1 MIPFS
6 TFVPSFLFKII
17 SNICLRKKGRTSKK
31 TKEKR
36 RIHHGIEIPCFLR
49 QLINKMKT
57 ITWPIL
63 ALMALCTV
71 IGLDDIMYNFQNQ
84 GMPVITSW
92 IIMCL
97 LYVTP
102 YSLMVGQLGSTFD
115 KEGGGLSSWVRGT
128 DGEFLGYFTAWT
140 YWAASIPYAVDSAN
154 EIIVDLGWAV
164 TGTGTKD
171 FQYKIP
177 TSLFAILTFV
187 VFIIFIIVEHHFS
200 NSMEFLSTIGGGL
213 MIIMVILFVI
223 LAFFGLV
230 KSGGHMA
237 TKNFGFHS
245 IVPDFNLHYWSTVGM
260 LIYAMNGC
268 ELVAP
273 YVTKMKKPKTDF
285 PKAMIA
291 LAVMTAFL
299 TILGSFALGIY
310 FDANHIP
317 NDLKMNGAYYLF
329 DMLGEQ
335 FGMGHFLLYF
345 WAWTSLFFNC
355 ALVAVLLDAMTRML
369 ISDTGDKYMPKFLRK
384 KDKNGLPVNGY
395 ILTVALSSFIM
406 ILGIFLPDMNDI
418 FNWLLNLNSIISPGV
433 TCWIFYSFM
442 RVRKNSKKY
451 PSKYVYIKND
461 KVAWLVGI
469 ALLIVTAVAT
479 ILGFA
484 PQDIKQGTG
493 LWWYE
498 LIINIVTVVV
508 LIGLGAILPGIRRR
522 EVEYGVAF
530 DKAQWIWMG
539 ILIIGSIIL
548 DIWLGSTKIPLRIAM
563 IVIQAVIALILTWLV
578 GRRKPANATK

>member
-1 MIPFS
+1 MDDLTS
-6 TFVPSFLFKII
+6 TK
-17 SNICLRKKGRTSKK
+17 
-31 TKEKR
+31 
-36 RIHHGIEIPCFLR
+36 
-49 QLINKMKT
+49 KMKA
-57 ITWPIL
+57 ITWPVL
-63 ALMALCTV
+63 TLMALCTV

-102 YSLMVGQLGSTFD
+102 YSLMVGQLGSTFSE
-115 KEGGGLSSWVRGT
+115 EGGGLSSWVRGT

-154 EIIVDLGWAV
+154 EIIVDLGWAL
-164 TGTGTKD
+164 TGSKG
-171 FQYKIP
+171 FQDKIP
-177 TSLFAILTFV
+177 TTMFAALTFV
-187 VFIIFIIVEHHFS
+187 VFIVFIVVEHHFA
-200 NSMEFLSTIGGGL
+200 NSMEFLSSIGGGL
-213 MIIMVILFVI
+213 MVIMTVLFVF
-223 LAFFGLV
+223 LAFVGLA

-237 TKNFGFHS
+237 TQPFTWHTIIPKF
-245 IVPDFNLHYWSTVGM
+245 DLHYWSTVGM

-273 YVTKMKKPKTDF
+273 YVTKMKKPKSDF
-285 PKAMIA
+285 PKAMIT
-291 LAVMTAFL
+291 LAIMTAFL
-299 TILGSFALGIY
+299 TILGSFSLGIY
-310 FDANHIP
+310 FDAYHIP
-317 NDLKMNGAYYLF
+317 NDLKMNGAYYVF
-329 DMLGEQ
+329 DMVGKQ
-335 FGMGHFLLYF
+335 FGMGKFLLYL
-345 WAWTSLFFNC
+345 WAWTSLLFNC

-384 KDKNGLPVNGY
+384 KDKNGLPINGY

-418 FNWLLNLNSIISPGV
+418 FNWLLNLNSIVSPGV

-461 KVAWLVGI
+461 KLAWLVGL
-469 ALLIVTAVAT
+469 ALLVVTAVAT

-484 PQDIKQGTG
+484 PQDVKQGSG

-498 LIINIVTVVV
+498 LIINIVAVIV

-522 EVEYGVAF
+522 EEEYGIAF
-530 DKAQWIWMG
+530 DKSQWIWMG

-548 DIWLGSTKIPLRIAM
+548 DVWLGSTKIPARITM
-563 IVIQAVIALILTWLV
+563 IIVEAIAALIITWIV

>member
-1 MIPFS
+1 MDDLTS
-6 TFVPSFLFKII
+6 TS
-17 SNICLRKKGRTSKK
+17 
-31 TKEKR
+31 
-36 RIHHGIEIPCFLR
+36 
-49 QLINKMKT
+49 KMKT
-57 ITWPIL
+57 ISWPVL
-63 ALMALCTV
+63 TLMALCTV

-102 YSLMVGQLGSTFD
+102 YSLMVGQLGSTFSN
-115 KEGGGLSSWVRGT
+115 EGGGLSSWVRGT

-154 EIIVDLGWAV
+154 EIIVDLGWAL
-164 TGTGTKD
+164 TGSKG
-171 FQYKIP
+171 FQDKIP
-177 TSLFAILTFV
+177 TTMFAALTFV
-187 VFIIFIIVEHHFS
+187 VFIVFIIVEHHFA
-200 NSMEFLSTIGGGL
+200 NSMEFLSSIGGGL
-213 MIIMVILFVI
+213 MVIMTVLFVL
-223 LAFFGLV
+223 LAFVGLA

-237 TKNFGFHS
+237 TQPFTWHT
-245 IVPDFNLHYWSTVGM
+245 IVPKFDLHYWSTVGM

-273 YVTKMKKPKTDF
+273 YVTKMKKPKSDF

-291 LAVMTAFL
+291 LAIMTAFL

-310 FDANHIP
+310 FDAYHIP
-317 NDLKMNGAYYLF
+317 NDLKMNGAYYVF
-329 DMLGEQ
+329 QMVGEQ
-335 FGMGHFLLYF
+335 FGMGKFLLYL
-345 WAWTSLFFNC
+345 WAWTSLLFNC

-384 KDKNGLPVNGY
+384 KDKNGLPINGY

-418 FNWLLNLNSIISPGV
+418 FNWLLNLNSIVSPGV

-442 RVRKNSKKY
+442 RIRKNSAKY

-461 KVAWLVGI
+461 KLAWLVGL

-484 PQDIKQGTG
+484 PQDVKHGSG

-498 LIINIVTVVV
+498 LIINIVAVIV

-522 EVEYGVAF
+522 EEEYGIAF
-530 DKAQWIWMG
+530 DKSQWIWMG

-548 DIWLGSTKIPLRIAM
+548 DVWLGSTNLSMKIAM
-563 IVIQAVIALILTWLV
+563 IIIEAIIALIATWLV
-578 GRRKPANATK
+578 GRRKPQDATK

>member
-1 MIPFS
+1 
-6 TFVPSFLFKII
+6 
-17 SNICLRKKGRTSKK
+17 
-31 TKEKR
+31 
-36 RIHHGIEIPCFLR
+36 
-49 QLINKMKT
+49 
-57 ITWPIL
+57 
-63 ALMALCTV
+63 MALCTV

-102 YSLMVGQLGSTFD
+102 YSSMVGQLGSTFG

-164 TGTGTKD
+164 TGTKD

-245 IVPDFNLHYWSTVGM
+245 IVPDFDLHYWSTVGM

-273 YVTKMKKPKTDF
+273 YVTKMKKPKTYF

-355 ALVAVLLDAMTRML
+355 ALVAVLLDAMPRIL

-384 KDKNGLPVNGY
+384 KDKNGLPINGY

-578 GRRKPANATK
+578 GRRTPANATK

>member
-1 MIPFS
+1 MDDLTS
-6 TFVPSFLFKII
+6 T
-17 SNICLRKKGRTSKK
+17 
-31 TKEKR
+31 
-36 RIHHGIEIPCFLR
+36 
-49 QLINKMKT
+49 NKMKA
-57 ITWPIL
+57 ITWPVL
-63 ALMALCTV
+63 TLMALCTV

-102 YSLMVGQLGSTFD
+102 YSLMVGQLGSTFSE
-115 KEGGGLSSWVRGT
+115 EGGGLSSWVRGT

-154 EIIVDLGWAV
+154 EIIVDLGWAL
-164 TGTGTKD
+164 TGSKG
-171 FQYKIP
+171 FQDKIP
-177 TSLFAILTFV
+177 TTMFAALTFV
-187 VFIIFIIVEHHFS
+187 VFIVFIIVEHHFA
-200 NSMEFLSTIGGGL
+200 NSMEFLSSIGGGL
-213 MIIMVILFVI
+213 MVIMTVLFVF
-223 LAFFGLV
+223 LAFVGLA

-237 TKNFGFHS
+237 TQPFTWHTIIPKF
-245 IVPDFNLHYWSTVGM
+245 DMHYWSTVGM

-273 YVTKMKKPKTDF
+273 YVTKMKKPKSDF
-285 PKAMIA
+285 PKAMIT
-291 LAVMTAFL
+291 LAIMTAFL
-299 TILGSFALGIY
+299 TILGSFSLGIY
-310 FDANHIP
+310 FDAYHIP
-317 NDLKMNGAYYLF
+317 NDLKMNGAYYVF
-329 DMLGEQ
+329 DMVGKQ
-335 FGMGHFLLYF
+335 FGMGKFLLYL
-345 WAWTSLFFNC
+345 WAWTSLLFNC

-384 KDKNGLPVNGY
+384 KDKNGLPINGY

-418 FNWLLNLNSIISPGV
+418 FNWLLNLNSIVSPGV

-461 KVAWLVGI
+461 KLAWLVGL
-469 ALLIVTAVAT
+469 ALLVVTAVAT

-484 PQDIKQGTG
+484 PQDVKQGSG

-498 LIINIVTVVV
+498 LIINIVAVIV

-522 EVEYGVAF
+522 EEEYGIAF
-530 DKAQWIWMG
+530 DKSQWIWMG

-548 DIWLGSTKIPLRIAM
+548 DVWLGSTKIPMRITM
-563 IVIQAVIALILTWLV
+563 IIVEAILALILTWLV
-578 GRRKPANATK
+578 GRRKPQGAAK

>member
-1 MIPFS
+1 MDDLTS
-6 TFVPSFLFKII
+6 T
-17 SNICLRKKGRTSKK
+17 
-31 TKEKR
+31 
-36 RIHHGIEIPCFLR
+36 
-49 QLINKMKT
+49 NKMKA
-57 ITWPIL
+57 ITWPVL
-63 ALMALCTV
+63 TLMALCTV

-102 YSLMVGQLGSTFD
+102 YSLMVGQLGSTFSE
-115 KEGGGLSSWVRGT
+115 EGGGLSSWVRGT

-154 EIIVDLGWAV
+154 EIIVDLGWAL
-164 TGTGTKD
+164 TGSKG
-171 FQYKIP
+171 FQDKIP
-177 TSLFAILTFV
+177 TTMFAALTFV
-187 VFIIFIIVEHHFS
+187 VFIVFIIVEHHFA
-200 NSMEFLSTIGGGL
+200 NSMEFLSSIGGGL
-213 MIIMVILFVI
+213 MVIMTVLFVF
-223 LAFFGLV
+223 LAFVGLA

-237 TKNFGFHS
+237 TQPFTWHTIIPKF
-245 IVPDFNLHYWSTVGM
+245 DLHYWSTVGM

-273 YVTKMKKPKTDF
+273 YVTKMKKPKSDF
-285 PKAMIA
+285 PKAMIT
-291 LAVMTAFL
+291 LAIMTAFL

-310 FDANHIP
+310 FDAYHIP
-317 NDLKMNGAYYLF
+317 NDLKMNGAYYVF
-329 DMLGEQ
+329 DMVGKQ
-335 FGMGHFLLYF
+335 FGMGKFLLYL
-345 WAWTSLFFNC
+345 WAWTSLLFNC

-384 KDKNGLPVNGY
+384 KDKNGLPINGY

-418 FNWLLNLNSIISPGV
+418 FNWLLNLNSIFSPGV

-461 KVAWLVGI
+461 KLAWLVGL
-469 ALLIVTAVAT
+469 ALLVVTAVAT

-484 PQDIKQGTG
+484 PQDVKHGSG

-498 LIINIVTVVV
+498 LIINIVAVIV

-522 EVEYGVAF
+522 EEEYGIAF
-530 DKAQWIWMG
+530 DRSQWIWMG
-539 ILIIGSIIL
+539 IIIIGSIIL
-548 DIWLGSTKIPLRIAM
+548 DVWLGSTKIPMRIAM
-563 IVIQAVIALILTWLV
+563 IIIEAIVALIATWLV
-578 GRRKPANATK
+578 GRRKPQNATK

>member
-1 MIPFS
+1 MDDLTS
-6 TFVPSFLFKII
+6 T
-17 SNICLRKKGRTSKK
+17 
-31 TKEKR
+31 
-36 RIHHGIEIPCFLR
+36 
-49 QLINKMKT
+49 NKMKA
-57 ITWPIL
+57 ITWPVL
-63 ALMALCTV
+63 TLMALCTV

-102 YSLMVGQLGSTFD
+102 YSLMVGQLGSTFSE
-115 KEGGGLSSWVRGT
+115 EGGGLSSWVRGT

-154 EIIVDLGWAV
+154 EIIVDLGWALN
-164 TGTGTKD
+164 GSKG
-171 FQYKIP
+171 FQDKIP
-177 TSLFAILTFV
+177 TTMFAALTFV
-187 VFIIFIIVEHHFS
+187 VFIVFIIVEHHFA
-200 NSMEFLSTIGGGL
+200 NSMEFLSSIGGGL
-213 MIIMVILFVI
+213 MVIMTVLFVF
-223 LAFFGLV
+223 LAFVGLA

-237 TKNFGFHS
+237 TQPFTWHTIIPKF
-245 IVPDFNLHYWSTVGM
+245 DLHYWSTVGM

-273 YVTKMKKPKTDF
+273 YVTKMKKPKSDF
-285 PKAMIA
+285 PKAMIT
-291 LAVMTAFL
+291 LAIMTAFL

-310 FDANHIP
+310 FDAYHIP
-317 NDLKMNGAYYLF
+317 NDLKMNGAYYVF
-329 DMLGEQ
+329 DMVGKQ
-335 FGMGHFLLYF
+335 FGMGKFLLYL
-345 WAWTSLFFNC
+345 WAWTSLLFNC

-384 KDKNGLPVNGY
+384 KDKNGLPINGY

-461 KVAWLVGI
+461 KLAWLVGL
-469 ALLIVTAVAT
+469 ALLVVTAVAT

-484 PQDIKQGTG
+484 PQDVKQGSG

-498 LIINIVTVVV
+498 LIINIVAVIV

-522 EVEYGVAF
+522 EEEYGIAF
-530 DKAQWIWMG
+530 DKSQWIWMG
-539 ILIIGSIIL
+539 IIIIGSIIL
-548 DIWLGSTKIPLRIAM
+548 DVWLGSTKIPARITM
-563 IVIQAVIALILTWLV
+563 IIVEAIAALIITWIV
-578 GRRKPANATK
+578 GRRKPQQATI

>member
-1 MIPFS
+1 MDDLTS
-6 TFVPSFLFKII
+6 T
-17 SNICLRKKGRTSKK
+17 
-31 TKEKR
+31 
-36 RIHHGIEIPCFLR
+36 
-49 QLINKMKT
+49 NKMKT
-57 ITWPIL
+57 IPWPIL

-164 TGTGTKD
+164 TGTKD

-213 MIIMVILFVI
+213 MIIMAILFVI

-245 IVPDFNLHYWSTVGM
+245 IVPNFDLHYWSTVGM

-369 ISDTGDKYMPKFLRK
+369 ISNTGDKYMPKFLRK

-484 PQDIKQGTG
+484 PQDIKQGTS

-530 DKAQWIWMG
+530 DKVQWIWMG

>member
-1 MIPFS
+1 MDDLTS
-6 TFVPSFLFKII
+6 TS
-17 SNICLRKKGRTSKK
+17 
-31 TKEKR
+31 
-36 RIHHGIEIPCFLR
+36 
-49 QLINKMKT
+49 KMKT
-57 ITWPIL
+57 ISWPVL
-63 ALMALCTV
+63 TLMALCTV

-102 YSLMVGQLGSTFD
+102 YSLMVGQLGSTFSN
-115 KEGGGLSSWVRGT
+115 EGGGLSSWVRGT

-154 EIIVDLGWAV
+154 EIIVDLGWAL
-164 TGTGTKD
+164 TGSKG
-171 FQYKIP
+171 FQDKIP
-177 TSLFAILTFV
+177 TTMFAALTFV
-187 VFIIFIIVEHHFS
+187 VFIVFIIVEHHFA
-200 NSMEFLSTIGGGL
+200 NSMEFLSSIGGGL
-213 MIIMVILFVI
+213 MVIMTVLFVL
-223 LAFFGLV
+223 LAFVGLA

-237 TKNFGFHS
+237 TQPFTWHT
-245 IVPDFNLHYWSTVGM
+245 IVPKFDLHYWSTVGM

-273 YVTKMKKPKTDF
+273 YVTKMKKPKSDF

-291 LAVMTAFL
+291 LAIMTAFL

-310 FDANHIP
+310 FDAYHIP
-317 NDLKMNGAYYLF
+317 NDLKMNGAYYVLQ
-329 DMLGEQ
+329 MVGEQ
-335 FGMGHFLLYF
+335 FGMGKFLLYL
-345 WAWTSLFFNC
+345 WAWTSLLFNC

-384 KDKNGLPVNGY
+384 KDKNGLPINGY

-418 FNWLLNLNSIISPGV
+418 FNWLLNLNSIVSPGV

-442 RVRKNSKKY
+442 RIRKNSAKY

-461 KVAWLVGI
+461 KLAWLVGL

-484 PQDIKQGTG
+484 PQDVKHGSG

-498 LIINIVTVVV
+498 LIINIVAVIV

-522 EVEYGVAF
+522 EEEYGIAF
-530 DKAQWIWMG
+530 DKSQWIWMG

-548 DIWLGSTKIPLRIAM
+548 DVWLGSTSLFMKIAM
-563 IVIQAVIALILTWLV
+563 IIIEAIIALIATWLV
-578 GRRKPANATK
+578 GRRKPQGATK

>member
-1 MIPFS
+1 MDDLTS
-6 TFVPSFLFKII
+6 T
-17 SNICLRKKGRTSKK
+17 
-31 TKEKR
+31 
-36 RIHHGIEIPCFLR
+36 
-49 QLINKMKT
+49 NKMKA
-57 ITWPIL
+57 ITWPVL
-63 ALMALCTV
+63 TLMALCTV

-102 YSLMVGQLGSTFD
+102 YSLMVGQLGSTFSE
-115 KEGGGLSSWVRGT
+115 EGGGLSSWVRGT

-154 EIIVDLGWAV
+154 EIIVDLGWAL
-164 TGTGTKD
+164 TGSKG
-171 FQYKIP
+171 FQDKIP
-177 TSLFAILTFV
+177 TTMFAALTFV
-187 VFIIFIIVEHHFS
+187 VFIVFIIVEHHFA
-200 NSMEFLSTIGGGL
+200 NSMEFLSSIGGGL
-213 MIIMVILFVI
+213 MVIMTVLFVF
-223 LAFFGLV
+223 LAFVGLA

-237 TKNFGFHS
+237 TQPFTWHTIIPKF
-245 IVPDFNLHYWSTVGM
+245 DLHYWSTVGM

-273 YVTKMKKPKTDF
+273 YVTKMKKPKSDF
-285 PKAMIA
+285 PKAMIT
-291 LAVMTAFL
+291 LAIMTAFL

-310 FDANHIP
+310 FDAYHIP
-317 NDLKMNGAYYLF
+317 NDLKMNGAYYVF
-329 DMLGEQ
+329 DMVGKQ
-335 FGMGHFLLYF
+335 FGMGKFLLYL
-345 WAWTSLFFNC
+345 WAWTSLLFNC

-384 KDKNGLPVNGY
+384 KDKNGLPINGY

-418 FNWLLNLNSIISPGV
+418 FNWLLNLNSIVSPGV

-461 KVAWLVGI
+461 KLAWLVGL
-469 ALLIVTAVAT
+469 ALLVVTAVAT

-484 PQDIKQGTG
+484 PQDVKQGTG

-498 LIINIVTVVV
+498 LIINIVAVVV
-508 LIGLGAILPGIRRR
+508 LIGLGAVLPGIRRR
-522 EVEYGVAF
+522 EEEYGIAF
-530 DKAQWIWMG
+530 DKSQWIWMG
-539 ILIIGSIIL
+539 IIIIGSIIL
-548 DIWLGSTKIPLRIAM
+548 DVWLGSTKIPARITM
-563 IVIQAVIALILTWLV
+563 IIVEAIAALIITWLV

>member
-1 MIPFS
+1 MDDLTS
-6 TFVPSFLFKII
+6 T
-17 SNICLRKKGRTSKK
+17 
-31 TKEKR
+31 
-36 RIHHGIEIPCFLR
+36 
-49 QLINKMKT
+49 NKMNT

-164 TGTGTKD
+164 TGTKD
-171 FQYKIP
+171 FQDKIP

>member
-1 MIPFS
+1 MDDLTS
-6 TFVPSFLFKII
+6 T
-17 SNICLRKKGRTSKK
+17 
-31 TKEKR
+31 
-36 RIHHGIEIPCFLR
+36 
-49 QLINKMKT
+49 NKMKA
-57 ITWPIL
+57 ITWPVL
-63 ALMALCTV
+63 TLMALCTV

-102 YSLMVGQLGSTFD
+102 YSLMVGQLGSTFSE
-115 KEGGGLSSWVRGT
+115 EGGGLSSWVRGT

-154 EIIVDLGWAV
+154 EIIVDLGWAL
-164 TGTGTKD
+164 TGSKG
-171 FQYKIP
+171 FQDKIP
-177 TSLFAILTFV
+177 TTMFAALTFV
-187 VFIIFIIVEHHFS
+187 VFIVFIIVEHHFP
-200 NSMEFLSTIGGGL
+200 NSMEFLSSIGGGL
-213 MIIMVILFVI
+213 MVIMTVLFVF
-223 LAFFGLV
+223 LAFVGLA

-237 TKNFGFHS
+237 TQPFTWHTIIPKF
-245 IVPDFNLHYWSTVGM
+245 DLHYWSTVGM

-273 YVTKMKKPKTDF
+273 YVTKMKKPKSDF
-285 PKAMIA
+285 PKAMIT
-291 LAVMTAFL
+291 LAIMTAFL

-310 FDANHIP
+310 FDAYHIP
-317 NDLKMNGAYYLF
+317 NDLKMNGAYYVF
-329 DMLGEQ
+329 DMVGKQ
-335 FGMGHFLLYF
+335 FGMGKFLLYL
-345 WAWTSLFFNC
+345 WAWTSLLFNC

-384 KDKNGLPVNGY
+384 KDKNGLPINGY

-461 KVAWLVGI
+461 KLAWLVGL
-469 ALLIVTAVAT
+469 ALLVVTAVAT

-484 PQDIKQGTG
+484 PQDVKQGSG

-498 LIINIVTVVV
+498 LIINIVAVIV

-522 EVEYGVAF
+522 EEEYGIAF
-530 DKAQWIWMG
+530 DKSQWIWMG
-539 ILIIGSIIL
+539 IIIIGSIIL
-548 DIWLGSTKIPLRIAM
+548 DVWLGSTKIPARITM
-563 IVIQAVIALILTWLV
+563 IIVEAIAALIITWIV
-578 GRRKPANATK
+578 GRRKPQQATI

>member
-1 MIPFS
+1 MDDLTS
-6 TFVPSFLFKII
+6 T
-17 SNICLRKKGRTSKK
+17 
-31 TKEKR
+31 
-36 RIHHGIEIPCFLR
+36 
-49 QLINKMKT
+49 NKMKA
-57 ITWPIL
+57 ITWPVL
-63 ALMALCTV
+63 TLMALCTV

-92 IIMCL
+92 LITRL

-102 YSLMVGQLGSTFD
+102 YSLMAGQLGSTFSE
-115 KEGGGLSSWVRGT
+115 EGGGLSSWVRGT

-154 EIIVDLGWAV
+154 EIIVDLGWAL
-164 TGTGTKD
+164 TGSKG
-171 FQYKIP
+171 FQDKIP
-177 TSLFAILTFV
+177 TTMFAALTFV
-187 VFIIFIIVEHHFS
+187 VFIVFIIVEHHFA
-200 NSMEFLSTIGGGL
+200 NSMEFLSSIGGGL
-213 MIIMVILFVI
+213 MVIMTVLFVF
-223 LAFFGLV
+223 LAFVGLA

-237 TKNFGFHS
+237 TQPFTWHTIIPKF
-245 IVPDFNLHYWSTVGM
+245 DLHYWSTVGM

-273 YVTKMKKPKTDF
+273 YVTKMKKPKSDF
-285 PKAMIA
+285 PKAMIT
-291 LAVMTAFL
+291 LAIMTAFL

-310 FDANHIP
+310 FDAYHIP
-317 NDLKMNGAYYLF
+317 NDLKMNGAYYVF
-329 DMLGEQ
+329 DMVGKQ
-335 FGMGHFLLYF
+335 FGMGKFLLYL
-345 WAWTSLFFNC
+345 WAWTSLLFNC

-384 KDKNGLPVNGY
+384 KDKNGLPINGY

-418 FNWLLNLNSIISPGV
+418 FNWLLNLNSIVSPGV

-461 KVAWLVGI
+461 KLAWLVGL
-469 ALLIVTAVAT
+469 ALLVVTAVAT

-484 PQDIKQGTG
+484 PQDVKHGSG

-498 LIINIVTVVV
+498 LIINIVAVIV

-522 EVEYGVAF
+522 EEEYGIAF
-530 DKAQWIWMG
+530 DRSQWIWMG
-539 ILIIGSIIL
+539 IIIIGSIIL
-548 DIWLGSTKIPLRIAM
+548 DVWLGSTKIPMRIAM
-563 IVIQAVIALILTWLV
+563 IIIEAIVALIATWLV
-578 GRRKPANATK
+578 GRRKPQNATK

>member
-1 MIPFS
+1 MDDLTS
-6 TFVPSFLFKII
+6 TS
-17 SNICLRKKGRTSKK
+17 
-31 TKEKR
+31 
-36 RIHHGIEIPCFLR
+36 
-49 QLINKMKT
+49 KMKT
-57 ITWPIL
+57 ISWPVL
-63 ALMALCTV
+63 TLMALCTV

-102 YSLMVGQLGSTFD
+102 YSLMVGQLGSTFSN
-115 KEGGGLSSWVRGT
+115 EGGGLSSWVRGT

-154 EIIVDLGWAV
+154 EIIVDLGWAL
-164 TGTGTKD
+164 TGSKG
-171 FQYKIP
+171 FQDKIP
-177 TSLFAILTFV
+177 TTMFAALTFV
-187 VFIIFIIVEHHFS
+187 VFIVFIIVEHHFA
-200 NSMEFLSTIGGGL
+200 NSMEFLSSIGGGL
-213 MIIMVILFVI
+213 MVIMTVLFVLLDVVG
-223 LAFFGLV
+223 LA

-237 TKNFGFHS
+237 TQPFTWHT
-245 IVPDFNLHYWSTVGM
+245 IVPKFDLHYWSTVGM

-273 YVTKMKKPKTDF
+273 YVTKMKKPKSDF

-291 LAVMTAFL
+291 LAIMTAFL

-310 FDANHIP
+310 FDAYHIP
-317 NDLKMNGAYYLF
+317 NDLKMNGAYYVF
-329 DMLGEQ
+329 QMVGEQ
-335 FGMGHFLLYF
+335 FGMGKFLLYL
-345 WAWTSLFFNC
+345 WAWTSLLFNC

-384 KDKNGLPVNGY
+384 KDKNGLPINGY

-418 FNWLLNLNSIISPGV
+418 FNWLLNLNSIVSPGV

-442 RVRKNSKKY
+442 RIRKNSAKY

-461 KVAWLVGI
+461 KLAWLVGL

-484 PQDIKQGTG
+484 PQDVKHGSG

-498 LIINIVTVVV
+498 LIINIVAVIV

-522 EVEYGVAF
+522 EEEYGIAF
-530 DKAQWIWMG
+530 DKSQWIWMG

-548 DIWLGSTKIPLRIAM
+548 DVWLGSTSLSMKIAM
-563 IVIQAVIALILTWLV
+563 IIIEAIIALIATWLV
-578 GRRKPANATK
+578 GRRKPQGATK

>member
-1 MIPFS
+1 MDDLTS
-6 TFVPSFLFKII
+6 T
-17 SNICLRKKGRTSKK
+17 
-31 TKEKR
+31 
-36 RIHHGIEIPCFLR
+36 
-49 QLINKMKT
+49 NKMKA
-57 ITWPIL
+57 ITWPVL
-63 ALMALCTV
+63 TLMALCTV

-102 YSLMVGQLGSTFD
+102 YSLMVGQLGSTFSE
-115 KEGGGLSSWVRGT
+115 EGGGLSSWVRGT

-154 EIIVDLGWAV
+154 EIIVDLGWAL
-164 TGTGTKD
+164 TGSKG
-171 FQYKIP
+171 FQDKIP
-177 TSLFAILTFV
+177 TTMFAALTFV
-187 VFIIFIIVEHHFS
+187 VFIVFIIVEHHFA
-200 NSMEFLSTIGGGL
+200 NSMEFLSSIGGGL
-213 MIIMVILFVI
+213 MVIMTVLFVF
-223 LAFFGLV
+223 LAFVGLA

-237 TKNFGFHS
+237 TQPFTWHTIIPKF
-245 IVPDFNLHYWSTVGM
+245 DLHYWSTVGM

-273 YVTKMKKPKTDF
+273 YVTKMKKPKSDF
-285 PKAMIA
+285 PKAMIT
-291 LAVMTAFL
+291 LAIMTAFL

-310 FDANHIP
+310 FDAYHIP
-317 NDLKMNGAYYLF
+317 NDLKMNGAYYVF
-329 DMLGEQ
+329 DMVGKQ
-335 FGMGHFLLYF
+335 FGMGKFLLYL
-345 WAWTSLFFNC
+345 WAWTSLLFNC

-384 KDKNGLPVNGY
+384 KDKNGLPINGY

-461 KVAWLVGI
+461 KLAWLVGL
-469 ALLIVTAVAT
+469 ALLVVTAVAT

-484 PQDIKQGTG
+484 PQDVKQGSG

-498 LIINIVTVVV
+498 VIINIVAVIV

-522 EVEYGVAF
+522 EEEYGIAF
-530 DKAQWIWMG
+530 DKSQWIWMG
-539 ILIIGSIIL
+539 IIIIGSIIL
-548 DIWLGSTKIPLRIAM
+548 DVWLGSTKIPARITM
-563 IVIQAVIALILTWLV
+563 IIVEAIAALIITWIV
-578 GRRKPANATK
+578 GRRKPQQATI

>member
-1 MIPFS
+1 MDDLTS
-6 TFVPSFLFKII
+6 T
-17 SNICLRKKGRTSKK
+17 
-31 TKEKR
+31 
-36 RIHHGIEIPCFLR
+36 
-49 QLINKMKT
+49 NKMKA
-57 ITWPIL
+57 ITWPVL
-63 ALMALCTV
+63 TLMALCTV

-102 YSLMVGQLGSTFD
+102 YSLMVGQLGSTFSS
-115 KEGGGLSSWVRGT
+115 EGGGLSSWVRGT

-140 YWAASIPYAVDSAN
+140 YWAASLPYAVDSAN
-154 EIIVDLGWAV
+154 EIIVDLGWAL
-164 TGTGTKD
+164 TGSKG
-171 FQYKIP
+171 FQDKIP
-177 TSLFAILTFV
+177 TTMFAALTFV
-187 VFIIFIIVEHHFS
+187 VFIVFIIVEHHFA
-200 NSMEFLSTIGGGL
+200 NSMEFLSSIGGGL
-213 MIIMVILFVI
+213 MVIMTVLFVF
-223 LAFFGLV
+223 LAFVGLA

-237 TKNFGFHS
+237 THPFTWHTIIPKF
-245 IVPDFNLHYWSTVGM
+245 DLHYWSTVGM

-273 YVTKMKKPKTDF
+273 YVTKMKKPKSDF

-291 LAVMTAFL
+291 LAIMTAFL

-310 FDANHIP
+310 FDAYHIP
-317 NDLKMNGAYYLF
+317 NDLKMNGAYYVF
-329 DMLGEQ
+329 DMVGKQ
-335 FGMGHFLLYF
+335 FGMGKFLLYL
-345 WAWTSLFFNC
+345 WAWTSLLFNC

-384 KDKNGLPVNGY
+384 KDKNGLPINGY

-418 FNWLLNLNSIISPGV
+418 FNWLLNLNSIVSPGV

-461 KVAWLVGI
+461 KLAWLVGL
-469 ALLIVTAVAT
+469 ALLVVTAVAT

-484 PQDIKQGTG
+484 PQDVKQGSG

-498 LIINIVTVVV
+498 LIINIVAVIV

-522 EVEYGVAF
+522 EEEYDIAF
-530 DKAQWIWMG
+530 DRSQWIWMG
-539 ILIIGSIIL
+539 ILIIGSIVL
-548 DIWLGSTKIPLRIAM
+548 DVWLGSTKIPMKIAM
-563 IVIQAVIALILTWLV
+563 IIIETIVALIATWLV
-578 GRRKPANATK
+578 GRRKPQNATK

>member
-1 MIPFS
+1 MDDLTS
-6 TFVPSFLFKII
+6 T
-17 SNICLRKKGRTSKK
+17 
-31 TKEKR
+31 
-36 RIHHGIEIPCFLR
+36 
-49 QLINKMKT
+49 NKMKA
-57 ITWPIL
+57 ITWPVL
-63 ALMALCTV
+63 TLMALCTV

-84 GMPVITSW
+84 VMPVITSL

-102 YSLMVGQLGSTFD
+102 YSLMVGQLGSTFSE
-115 KEGGGLSSWVRGT
+115 EGGGLSSWVRGT

-154 EIIVDLGWAV
+154 EIIVDLGWAL
-164 TGTGTKD
+164 TGSKG
-171 FQYKIP
+171 FQDKIP
-177 TSLFAILTFV
+177 TTMFAALTFV
-187 VFIIFIIVEHHFS
+187 VFIVFIIVEHHFA
-200 NSMEFLSTIGGGL
+200 NSMEFLSSIGGGL
-213 MIIMVILFVI
+213 MVIMTVLFVF
-223 LAFFGLV
+223 LAFVGLA

-237 TKNFGFHS
+237 TQPFTWHTIIPKF
-245 IVPDFNLHYWSTVGM
+245 DLHYWSTVGM

-273 YVTKMKKPKTDF
+273 YVTKMKKPKSDF
-285 PKAMIA
+285 PKAMIT
-291 LAVMTAFL
+291 LAIMTAFL

-310 FDANHIP
+310 FDAYHIP
-317 NDLKMNGAYYLF
+317 NDLKMNGAYYVF
-329 DMLGEQ
+329 DMVGKQ
-335 FGMGHFLLYF
+335 FGMGKFLLYL
-345 WAWTSLFFNC
+345 WAWTSLLFNC

-384 KDKNGLPVNGY
+384 KDKNGLPINGY

-418 FNWLLNLNSIISPGV
+418 FNWLLNLNSIVSPGV

-461 KVAWLVGI
+461 KLAWLVGL
-469 ALLIVTAVAT
+469 ALLVVTAVAT

-484 PQDIKQGTG
+484 PQDVKHGSG

-498 LIINIVTVVV
+498 LIINIVAVIV

-522 EVEYGVAF
+522 EEEYGIAF
-530 DKAQWIWMG
+530 DRSQWIWMG
-539 ILIIGSIIL
+539 IIIIGSIIL
-548 DIWLGSTKIPLRIAM
+548 DVWLGSTKIPMRIAM
-563 IVIQAVIALILTWLV
+563 IIIEAIVALIATWLV
-578 GRRKPANATK
+578 GRRKPQNATK

>member
-1 MIPFS
+1 MDDLTS
-6 TFVPSFLFKII
+6 T
-17 SNICLRKKGRTSKK
+17 
-31 TKEKR
+31 
-36 RIHHGIEIPCFLR
+36 
-49 QLINKMKT
+49 NKMKA
-57 ITWPIL
+57 ITWPVL
-63 ALMALCTV
+63 TLMALCTV

-102 YSLMVGQLGSTFD
+102 YSLMVGQLGSTFSE
-115 KEGGGLSSWVRGT
+115 EGGGLSSWVRGT

-154 EIIVDLGWAV
+154 EIIVDLGWAL
-164 TGTGTKD
+164 TGSKG
-171 FQYKIP
+171 FQDKIP
-177 TSLFAILTFV
+177 TTMFAALTFV
-187 VFIIFIIVEHHFS
+187 VFIVFIIVEHHFA
-200 NSMEFLSTIGGGL
+200 NSMEFLSSIGGGL
-213 MIIMVILFVI
+213 MVIMTVLFVF
-223 LAFFGLV
+223 LAFVGLA

-237 TKNFGFHS
+237 TQPFTWHTIIPKF
-245 IVPDFNLHYWSTVGM
+245 DLHYWSTVGM

-273 YVTKMKKPKTDF
+273 YVTKMKKPKSDF
-285 PKAMIA
+285 PKAMIT
-291 LAVMTAFL
+291 LAIMTAFL

-310 FDANHIP
+310 FDAYHIP
-317 NDLKMNGAYYLF
+317 NDLKMNGAYYVF
-329 DMLGEQ
+329 DMVGKQ
-335 FGMGHFLLYF
+335 FGMGKFLLYL
-345 WAWTSLFFNC
+345 WAWTSLLFNC

-384 KDKNGLPVNGY
+384 KDKNGLPINGY

-418 FNWLLNLNSIISPGV
+418 FNWLLNLNSIVSPGV

-461 KVAWLVGI
+461 KLAWLVGL
-469 ALLIVTAVAT
+469 ALLVVTAVAT

-484 PQDIKQGTG
+484 PQDVKHGSG

-498 LIINIVTVVV
+498 LIINIVAVIV

-522 EVEYGVAF
+522 EEEYGIAF
-530 DKAQWIWMG
+530 DRSQWIWMG
-539 ILIIGSIIL
+539 IIIIGSIIL
-548 DIWLGSTKIPLRIAM
+548 DVWLGSTKIPMRIPM
-563 IVIQAVIALILTWLV
+563 IIIEAIVALIATWLV
-578 GRRKPANATK
+578 GRRKPQNATK

>member
-1 MIPFS
+1 MDDLTS
-6 TFVPSFLFKII
+6 T
-17 SNICLRKKGRTSKK
+17 
-31 TKEKR
+31 
-36 RIHHGIEIPCFLR
+36 
-49 QLINKMKT
+49 NKMKT
-57 ITWPIL
+57 ITWPVL
-63 ALMALCTV
+63 TLMALCTV

-164 TGTGTKD
+164 TGTKD
-171 FQYKIP
+171 FQDKIP

-187 VFIIFIIVEHHFS
+187 VFIVFIIVEHHFS

-213 MIIMVILFVI
+213 MIIMVVLFVV
-223 LAFFGLV
+223 LAFFGLI

-237 TKNFGFHS
+237 TKNFGLHS
-245 IVPDFNLHYWSTVGM
+245 IIPNFNLHYWSTVGM
-260 LIYAMNGC
+260 LIYAMNGA

-291 LAVMTAFL
+291 LALMTAFL

-329 DMLGEQ
+329 DMLGQQ

-442 RVRKNSKKY
+442 RIRKNSKKF
-451 PSKYVYIKND
+451 PSQYVYIKND
-461 KVAWLVGI
+461 KLAWLVG
-469 ALLIVTAVAT
+469 LLLLLVTAAAT

-484 PQDIKQGTG
+484 PQDVKQGTG

-498 LIINIVTVVV
+498 LIINIVAVVV

-548 DIWLGSTKIPLRIAM
+548 DIWLGSTTLPMRIAL
-563 IVIQAVIALILTWLV
+563 IVIEAVVALILTWLV

>member
-1 MIPFS
+1 MDDLTS
-6 TFVPSFLFKII
+6 T
-17 SNICLRKKGRTSKK
+17 
-31 TKEKR
+31 
-36 RIHHGIEIPCFLR
+36 
-49 QLINKMKT
+49 NKMKA
-57 ITWPIL
+57 ITWPVL
-63 ALMALCTV
+63 TLMALCTV

-102 YSLMVGQLGSTFD
+102 YSLMVGQLGSTFSE
-115 KEGGGLSSWVRGT
+115 EGGGLSSWVRGT

-154 EIIVDLGWAV
+154 EIIVDLGWAL
-164 TGTGTKD
+164 TGSKG
-171 FQYKIP
+171 FQDKIP
-177 TSLFAILTFV
+177 TTMFAALTFV
-187 VFIIFIIVEHHFS
+187 VFIVFIVVEHHFA
-200 NSMEFLSTIGGGL
+200 NSMEFLSSIGGGL
-213 MIIMVILFVI
+213 MVIMTVLFVF
-223 LAFFGLV
+223 LAFVGLA

-237 TKNFGFHS
+237 TQPFTWHTIIPKF
-245 IVPDFNLHYWSTVGM
+245 DLHYWSTVGM

-273 YVTKMKKPKTDF
+273 YVTKMKKPKSDF
-285 PKAMIA
+285 PKAMIT
-291 LAVMTAFL
+291 LAIMTAFL
-299 TILGSFALGIY
+299 TILGSFSLGIY
-310 FDANHIP
+310 FDAYHIP
-317 NDLKMNGAYYLF
+317 NDLKMNGAYYVF
-329 DMLGEQ
+329 DMVGKQ
-335 FGMGHFLLYF
+335 FGMGKFLLYL
-345 WAWTSLFFNC
+345 WAWTSLLFNC

-384 KDKNGLPVNGY
+384 KDKNGLPINGY

-418 FNWLLNLNSIISPGV
+418 FNWLLNLNSIVSPGV

-461 KVAWLVGI
+461 KLAWLVGL
-469 ALLIVTAVAT
+469 ALLLVTAVAT

-484 PQDIKQGTG
+484 PQDVKQGSG

-498 LIINIVTVVV
+498 LIINIVAVIV

-522 EVEYGVAF
+522 EEEYGIAF
-530 DKAQWIWMG
+530 DKSQWIWMG
-539 ILIIGSIIL
+539 IIIIGSIIL
-548 DIWLGSTKIPLRIAM
+548 DVWLGSTKIPAKITMIIVEAIA
-563 IVIQAVIALILTWLV
+563 ALIITWIV

>member
-1 MIPFS
+1 MDDLTS
-6 TFVPSFLFKII
+6 T
-17 SNICLRKKGRTSKK
+17 
-31 TKEKR
+31 
-36 RIHHGIEIPCFLR
+36 
-49 QLINKMKT
+49 NKMKA
-57 ITWPIL
+57 ITWPVL
-63 ALMALCTV
+63 TLMALCTV

-102 YSLMVGQLGSTFD
+102 YSLMVGQLGSTFSE
-115 KEGGGLSSWVRGT
+115 EGGGLSSWVRGT

-154 EIIVDLGWAV
+154 EIIVDLGWAL
-164 TGTGTKD
+164 TGSKG
-171 FQYKIP
+171 FQDKIP
-177 TSLFAILTFV
+177 TTMFAALTFV
-187 VFIIFIIVEHHFS
+187 VFIVFIIVEHHFA
-200 NSMEFLSTIGGGL
+200 NSMEFLSSIGGGL
-213 MIIMVILFVI
+213 MVIMTVLFVF
-223 LAFFGLV
+223 LAFVGLA

-237 TKNFGFHS
+237 TQPFTWHTIIPKF
-245 IVPDFNLHYWSTVGM
+245 DLHYWSTVGM

-273 YVTKMKKPKTDF
+273 YVTKMKKPKSDF
-285 PKAMIA
+285 PKAMIT
-291 LAVMTAFL
+291 LAIMTAFL

-310 FDANHIP
+310 FDAYHIP
-317 NDLKMNGAYYLF
+317 NDLKMNGAYYVF
-329 DMLGEQ
+329 DMVGKQ
-335 FGMGHFLLYF
+335 FGMGKFLLYL
-345 WAWTSLFFNC
+345 WAWTSLLFNC

-384 KDKNGLPVNGY
+384 KDKNGLPINGY

-418 FNWLLNLNSIISPGV
+418 FNWLLNLNSIVSPGV

-461 KVAWLVGI
+461 KLAWIVGL
-469 ALLIVTAVAT
+469 ALLVVTAVAT

-484 PQDIKQGTG
+484 PQDVKQGSG

-498 LIINIVTVVV
+498 LIINIVAVIV

-522 EVEYGVAF
+522 EEEYGIAF
-530 DKAQWIWMG
+530 DKSQWIWMG

-548 DIWLGSTKIPLRIAM
+548 DVWLGSTKIPARITM
-563 IVIQAVIALILTWLV
+563 IIVEAIAALIITWIV

>member
-1 MIPFS
+1 MDDLTS
-6 TFVPSFLFKII
+6 T
-17 SNICLRKKGRTSKK
+17 
-31 TKEKR
+31 
-36 RIHHGIEIPCFLR
+36 
-49 QLINKMKT
+49 NKMKT

-164 TGTGTKD
+164 TGTKD
-171 FQYKIP
+171 FQDKIP
-177 TSLFAILTFV
+177 TSLFAILTFL

>member
-1 MIPFS
+1 MDDLTS
-6 TFVPSFLFKII
+6 T
-17 SNICLRKKGRTSKK
+17 
-31 TKEKR
+31 
-36 RIHHGIEIPCFLR
+36 
-49 QLINKMKT
+49 NKMKT

-164 TGTGTKD
+164 TGTKD

-187 VFIIFIIVEHHFS
+187 VFIIFIIAEHHFS

>member
-1 MIPFS
+1 MDDLTS
-6 TFVPSFLFKII
+6 TS
-17 SNICLRKKGRTSKK
+17 
-31 TKEKR
+31 
-36 RIHHGIEIPCFLR
+36 
-49 QLINKMKT
+49 KMKT
-57 ITWPIL
+57 ITWPVL
-63 ALMALCTV
+63 TLMALCTV

-154 EIIVDLGWAV
+154 EIIVDLGWAI
-164 TGTGTKD
+164 TGTKD
-171 FQYKIP
+171 FQDKIP

-187 VFIIFIIVEHHFS
+187 VFIAFIIVEHHFS

-213 MIIMVILFVI
+213 MIIMVVLFVV
-223 LAFFGLV
+223 LAFFGLI

-237 TKNFGFHS
+237 TKNFGLHS
-245 IVPDFNLHYWSTVGM
+245 IIPNFNLHYWSTVGM
-260 LIYAMNGC
+260 LIYAMNGA

-291 LAVMTAFL
+291 LALMTAFL

-329 DMLGEQ
+329 DMLGQQ

-442 RVRKNSKKY
+442 RVRKNSKKF
-451 PSKYVYIKND
+451 PSQYVFIKND
-461 KVAWLVGI
+461 KLAWLVG
-469 ALLIVTAVAT
+469 LLLLLVTAAAT

-484 PQDIKQGTG
+484 PQDVKQGTG

-498 LIINIVTVVV
+498 LVINIVAVVV

-530 DKAQWIWMG
+530 DKVQWIWMG

-548 DIWLGSTKIPLRIAM
+548 DIWLGSTKLSIRIAL
-563 IVIQAVIALILTWLV
+563 IVIEAIIALILTWLV
-578 GRRKPANATK
+578 GRGKPANATK

>member
-1 MIPFS
+1 MDDLTS
-6 TFVPSFLFKII
+6 T
-17 SNICLRKKGRTSKK
+17 
-31 TKEKR
+31 
-36 RIHHGIEIPCFLR
+36 
-49 QLINKMKT
+49 NKMKA
-57 ITWPIL
+57 ITWPVL
-63 ALMALCTV
+63 TLMALCTV

-102 YSLMVGQLGSTFD
+102 YSLMVGQLGSTFSS
-115 KEGGGLSSWVRGT
+115 EGGGLSSWVRGT
-128 DGEFLGYFTAWT
+128 GGEFLGYFTAWT
-140 YWAASIPYAVDSAN
+140 YWAASLPYAVDSAN
-154 EIIVDLGWAV
+154 EIIVDLGWAL
-164 TGTGTKD
+164 TGSKG
-171 FQYKIP
+171 FQDKIP
-177 TSLFAILTFV
+177 TTMFAALTFV
-187 VFIIFIIVEHHFS
+187 VFIVFIIVEHHFA
-200 NSMEFLSTIGGGL
+200 NSMEFLSSIGGGL
-213 MIIMVILFVI
+213 MVIMTVLFVF
-223 LAFFGLV
+223 LAFVGLA

-237 TKNFGFHS
+237 TQPFTWHTIIPKF
-245 IVPDFNLHYWSTVGM
+245 DLHYWSTVGM

-273 YVTKMKKPKTDF
+273 YVTKMKKPKSDF

-291 LAVMTAFL
+291 LAIMTAFL

-310 FDANHIP
+310 FDAYHIP
-317 NDLKMNGAYYLF
+317 NDLKMNGAYYVF
-329 DMLGEQ
+329 DMVGKQ
-335 FGMGHFLLYF
+335 FGMGKFLLYL
-345 WAWTSLFFNC
+345 WAWTSLLFNC

-384 KDKNGLPVNGY
+384 KDKNGLPINGY

-418 FNWLLNLNSIISPGV
+418 FNWLLNLNSIVSPGV

-461 KVAWLVGI
+461 KLAWLVGL
-469 ALLIVTAVAT
+469 ALLLVTAVAT

-484 PQDIKQGTG
+484 PQDVKQGSG

-498 LIINIVTVVV
+498 LIINIVAVIV

-522 EVEYGVAF
+522 EEEYGIAF
-530 DKAQWIWMG
+530 DRSQWIWMG
-539 ILIIGSIIL
+539 IIIIGSIIL
-548 DIWLGSTKIPLRIAM
+548 DVWLGSTKIPMRIAM
-563 IVIQAVIALILTWLV
+563 IIIEAIVALIATWLV
-578 GRRKPANATK
+578 GRRKPQNATK